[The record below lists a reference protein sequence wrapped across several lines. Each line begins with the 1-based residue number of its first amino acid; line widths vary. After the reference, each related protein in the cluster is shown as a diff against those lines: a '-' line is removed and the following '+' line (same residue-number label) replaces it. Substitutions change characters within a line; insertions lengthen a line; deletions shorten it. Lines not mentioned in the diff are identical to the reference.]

1 MVTRLAWFF
10 SHVPDIALFLFGD
23 IAGLAMGVWW
33 FGGWLARAEAR
44 TRR

>member
-23 IAGLAMGVWW
+23 ISGLAMGVWW